1 MPGSQPQAGHVECL
15 NSLTKRT
22 CCLSIIIKAHGGKFC
37 SIYCEGIAGLKS
49 GVLRTFGSVRRR
61 HQQFLHSGG
70 DKKNASKHANAINE
84 PLLNVPDETPVL
96 DVLPPAQLH
105 LFMGATNS
113 PIDLLIKVYGADQVE
128 KWLGEIHVIRH
139 GYHGGSMDGNNCNRL
154 LDNLDQFAQ
163 QLPPETA
170 LIIAVLRALRE
181 LAKGIIYD

>member
-1 MPGSQPQAGHVECL
+1 
-15 NSLTKRT
+15 
-22 CCLSIIIKAHGGKFC
+22 
-37 SIYCEGIAGLKS
+37 
-49 GVLRTFGSVRRR
+49 
-61 HQQFLHSGG
+61 
-70 DKKNASKHANAINE
+70 
-84 PLLNVPDETPVL
+84 
-96 DVLPPAQLH
+96 
-105 LFMGATNS
+105 MGATNS